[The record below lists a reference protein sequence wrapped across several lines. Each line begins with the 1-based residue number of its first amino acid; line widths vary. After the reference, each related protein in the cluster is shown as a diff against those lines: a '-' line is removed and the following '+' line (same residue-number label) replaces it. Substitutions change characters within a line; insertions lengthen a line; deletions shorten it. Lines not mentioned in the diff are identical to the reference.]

1 MSIELNW
8 KKEQPSF
15 VGLYFVAVK
24 LGPAA
29 GVYDFAEWNGSAW
42 ELQIEGDI
50 IAYVDIQEFKN
61 SLDIKWPEDVVIKR
75 DAKKLPEDDSE
86 LWEEF

>member
-8 KKEQPSF
+8 EKGLPSF
-15 VGLYFVAVK
+15 VGMYFVAVK

-29 GVYDFAEWNGSAW
+29 GVYDFAQWNGSAW

-61 SLDIKWPEDVVIKR
+61 SRIQ
-75 DAKKLPEDDSE
+75 
-86 LWEEF
+86 EFLGYQMA

>member
-8 KKEQPSF
+8 EKGLPSF
-15 VGLYFVAVK
+15 VGMYFVAVK

-29 GVYDFAEWNGSAW
+29 GVYDFAQWNGSAW

-61 SLDIKWPEDVVIKR
+61 SLDIKWPEDVGIER
-75 DAKKLPEDDSE
+75 ELQQLSEDDSE
-86 LWEEF
+86 LWSES

>member
-8 KKEQPSF
+8 EKGLPSF
-15 VGLYFVAVK
+15 VGMCFVAVK

-29 GVYDFAEWNGSAW
+29 GVYDFAQWNGSAW

-61 SLDIKWPEDVVIKR
+61 SLDIKWPEDVFIQR
-75 DAKKLPEDDSE
+75 ELQQLSEDDSD
-86 LWEEF
+86 LWSES